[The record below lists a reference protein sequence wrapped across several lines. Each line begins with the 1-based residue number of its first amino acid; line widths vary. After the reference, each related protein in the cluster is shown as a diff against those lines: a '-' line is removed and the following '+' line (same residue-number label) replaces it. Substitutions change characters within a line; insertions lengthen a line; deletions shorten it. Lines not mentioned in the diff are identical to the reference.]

1 MATGEGGVP
10 RMAAGD
16 HPVQRPSGRLGSF
29 IPRKAPPLAE
39 GGFLALL
46 WLAAPLK
53 HKQGVK
59 LH

>member
-1 MATGEGGVP
+1 
-10 RMAAGD
+10 MAAGD